1 MPAPVPAP
9 IAPLSGLQ
17 ALGVLA
23 LCAFCGLGG
32 GAITFLGSSALVNAA
47 ALTAMGATT
56 DGVVTDA
63 RVMRG
68 SRSGLSYEVRY
79 AFTVEGER
87 YTAEDET
94 GRTNLWESLYDEPTW
109 QAANATRRIQIQYLP
124 SNPHV
129 NRPLAG
135 TGASFGG
142 DQAAGLCLGLAL
154 LLPSLLIALATMRGQ
169 VRRVLGR

>member
-1 MPAPVPAP
+1 MPAPAPAP
-9 IAPLSGLQ
+9 LPPLQ

-23 LCAFCGLGG
+23 LCAFCGIGG
-32 GAITFLGSSALVNAA
+32 GLITFFGSSALVNAA
-47 ALTAMGATT
+47 SLSAVGVTT

-63 RVMRG
+63 RVMQG
-68 SRSGLSYEVRY
+68 SRTGISYEVRY
-79 AFTVEGER
+79 AFTVEGAT

-94 GRTNLWESLYDEPTW
+94 GRTNLWETLYDEATW
-109 QAANATRRIQIQYLP
+109 RGATATHRVQIQYLP
-124 SNPHV
+124 NNPHV

-154 LLPSLLIALATMRGQ
+154 LLPSLLIALATIRGQ
-169 VRRVLGR
+169 VRRIRGR